1 MFMIDEEIDFRTI
14 LTLKRRKEQSLKRV
28 TALRV
33 IVRSKLRHLCCKF
46 FKQTFGMTR
55 KKIIRLLLYVN
66 QNWLIK
72 ISCNDLAC
80 RQCPNYL
87 RIQGWL
93 GPQLKTLTCSFIFSE
108 NIGLYMDKY
117 LCCPLLISSLF
128 NHCLSLS
135 SSSDILVWKW
145 K

>member
-55 KKIIRLLLYVN
+55 KKIIRLLLLRQSKFTYIKC
-66 QNWLIK
+66 IK

-117 LCCPLLISSLF
+117 LCCSLLISSLF
-128 NHCLSLS
+128 NNCLSLS
-135 SSSDILVWKW
+135 GSSDILV
-145 K
+145 